1 LGLMNSINSIG
12 GDISTQAMKGV
23 TDGISTSLITT
34 ATGMIVAIFTL
45 AFYRIFQAFLFNQAK
60 IFRKAGNELELLYRQ
75 YWPAANAK
83 GRSPGAE
90 HSNSSFGSDG
100 LNRRSLNSQE
110 SGERLREPK
119 LKGSDPDVDST
130 SNN

>member
-1 LGLMNSINSIG
+1 M
-12 GDISTQAMKGV
+12 V
-23 TDGISTSLITT
+23 
-34 ATGMIVAIFTL
+34 VAIFTL
-45 AFYRIFQAFLFNQAK
+45 VFYRIFQAFLFNQAK

-90 HSNSSFGSDG
+90 YSNSSFGSDG

-110 SGERLREPK
+110 PGERNREPK
-119 LKGSDPDVDST
+119 LKGSDPAEDSP